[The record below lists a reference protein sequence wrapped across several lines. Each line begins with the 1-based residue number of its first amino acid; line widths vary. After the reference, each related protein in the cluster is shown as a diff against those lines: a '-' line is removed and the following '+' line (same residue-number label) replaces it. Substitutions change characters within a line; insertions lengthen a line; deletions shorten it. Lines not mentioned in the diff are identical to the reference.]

1 MKPCDRCGQQ
11 ASVHLCHPVAGQEPK
26 EIHLCQDCAQ
36 QQNLIVGKE
45 LQLNTIVQMMIS
57 AHVGEAADV
66 LTHLACPVCGLKY
79 MEFRTQGR
87 LGCPHDYESFRSG
100 LVPLLERIHRK
111 TVHIG
116 KRPKRRPKASPSD
129 ILELRKQLREA
140 VDTERY
146 ERAAELRDLIKHK
159 EKDG

>member
-11 ASVHLCHPVAGQEPK
+11 ATVHLCHPSAGKEPK
-26 EIHLCQDCAQ
+26 EIHLCSECAQ
-36 QQNLIVGKE
+36 NQNLIVGKE
-45 LQLNTIVQMMIS
+45 LQLNAIVQIMIS
-57 AHVGEAADV
+57 MHVGEAADV

-79 MEFRTQGR
+79 MEFRTLGR

-116 KRPKRRPKASPSD
+116 KRPKRRPKASPTD

-140 VDTERY
+140 VDAERY
-146 ERAAELRDLIKHK
+146 ERAAELRDLIRHK